1 MTLSTGVH
9 SLGLVIGS
17 QSIEAQL
24 KLRIYVENSGEAA
37 YSVRLEI
44 VRPAILQYSKLEL
57 EDQCNQVT
65 GTNFDIAPKDTD
77 NTTSSSATTQGLTC
91 DVENQIHTNGSVAF
105 EVILDTANFREE
117 RHYPKDFVE
126 FQCRVG
132 THGHIRNGTTS
143 LNFSVPIRYEAK
155 LDAFGLVSLKVRNQ

>member
-9 SLGLVIGS
+9 SRGLVIGS

-37 YSVRLEI
+37 YSVRVEI

-57 EDQCNQVT
+57 EDQCNHVM
-65 GTNFDIAPKDTD
+65 GTNFDISPKDST
-77 NTTSSSATTQGLTC
+77 NTTSSSTIQGLNC

-117 RHYPKDFVE
+117 SDYPNDFVE
-126 FQCRVG
+126 FNYRHG
-132 THGHIRNGTTS
+132 THGQIRNGTTS
-143 LNFSVPIRYEAK
+143 LNFTVPIRYEAQ
-155 LDAFGLVSLKVRNQ
+155 LDAFGFVSSPLRN